1 MHILSMPADNF
12 FTHTGSRS
20 HHLDTTMLDT
30 SSSQVK
36 GAEEGHTDFLF
47 EMINAAQ
54 IWVLNSVSRK
64 LPIKFIIP
72 QV

>member
-1 MHILSMPADNF
+1 MLIIYKINMHILSMPADNF

-47 EMINAAQ
+47 EMMNAAQ
-54 IWVLNSVSRK
+54 I
-64 LPIKFIIP
+64 
-72 QV
+72 